1 MNRQLLTACLFLA
14 AAIIAHAAPS
24 LPPGVENTQKPG
36 DLPLAP
42 AESLKRITV
51 PEGFNVTQFAAEP
64 DVHQPIAFT
73 FDDRGR
79 MWVVECYSYPKREFD
94 GKDRILIFEDTD
106 NDGRFD
112 KRTVFWDEGSW
123 VFGIEVGFGG
133 VWLTA
138 APNLLF
144 IPDANGDDKPDGK
157 PQILLDGFST
167 KAKHNSV
174 NGLKWGPDGWL
185 YGRHGITDTSHV
197 GKPGTPGD
205 QRIEQ
210 NCSIWRYHP
219 IRKIH
224 EVIAHG
230 TTNPWGHDWDEHGQ
244 LFFSNNVIGHL
255 WHVVPG
261 ARYAR
266 MFGEHFNPHTYE
278 VMQACS
284 DHLHWTGEKWQ
295 DSRAGDEH
303 LTLGG
308 GHSHCG
314 GMIYAG
320 DNWPDEYRG
329 QFFMSNTHGRR
340 VIHDRLER
348 KGSGYVAKH
357 VRAPFMMA
365 NDQWFRGV
373 TVEYGPDGGVFVSD
387 WNDLG
392 ECHDHDGTFR
402 ASGRI
407 YKIVHGKPNN
417 PGQFDLRKK
426 KDSELIQ
433 LLSHKNEWFR
443 RHAQRI
449 LHERAASG
457 SIGPDTLKSI
467 RALQQKEASPPQAL
481 RYLWAGY
488 TIADAT
494 GKQTTKQLLDLTTHE
509 NEYTRWWAVQLLM
522 NRGAVSPEVVARFT
536 QLARVDESALVRLA
550 VASTLHRLPIA
561 DRWDIAS
568 ALLAKDEDAE
578 DHNLPLIVWYG
589 IEPAVAADRGKAV
602 RLLGKCKS
610 QKIRQFITR
619 RMTAP

>member
-1 MNRQLLTACLFLA
+1 MIRQL
-14 AAIIAHAAPS
+14 IAFVLIVCTFALQAAPG
-24 LPPGVENTQKPG
+24 LPNGVENTQKPG
-36 DLPLAP
+36 DIPLSP

-51 PEGFNVTQFAAEP
+51 PDGFNVTQFAAEP

-79 MWVVECYSYPKREFD
+79 LWVVECYSYPKREFD
-94 GKDRILIFEDTD
+94 GKDRVLIFEDTD

-112 KRTVFWDEGSW
+112 KRKVFWDQGSW

-144 IPDANGDDKPDGK
+144 IPDADGDDVPDSE
-157 PQILLDGFST
+157 PQIALDGFST
-167 KAKHNSV
+167 EARHNSV

-185 YGRHGITDTSHV
+185 YGRHGITNTSNV
-197 GKPGTPGD
+197 GEPGTPED
-205 QRIEQ
+205 QRAKL

-219 IRKIH
+219 VRKTL
-224 EVIAHG
+224 EVVTHG

-284 DHLHWTGEKWQ
+284 DHLHWTGDKWQ
-295 DSRAGDEH
+295 DSRSGDEH

-320 DNWPDEYRG
+320 DNWPKEYRG

-340 VIHDRLER
+340 VIYDRLER

-357 VRAPFMMA
+357 VNEPFMMA

-387 WNDLG
+387 WNDFG
-392 ECHDHDGTFR
+392 ECHDHDGTYR

-407 YKIVHGKPNN
+407 YKIVHGK
-417 PGQFDLRKK
+417 GAKLDSFDLKK
-426 KDSELIQ
+426 YSDAELIE

-449 LHERAASG
+449 LHERAANG
-457 SIGPDTLKSI
+457 SIAPDTFKAVRNLH
-467 RALQQKEASPPQAL
+467 QQETSLPQAL

-488 TIADAT
+488 TIADAA
-494 GKQTTKQLLDLTTHE
+494 GRKTTKQLLQLTEHE
-509 NEYTRWWAVQLLM
+509 SEYTRWWAVQLLM
-522 NRGAVSPEVVARFT
+522 DHGSPAQEVVARFNE
-536 QLARVDESALVRLA
+536 LARDDASPLVRLA
-550 VASTLHRLPIA
+550 VASTLHRLPLEQ
-561 DRWDIAS
+561 RWDIA
-568 ALLAKDEDAE
+568 ATLLSREEDAQ
-578 DHNLPLIVWYG
+578 DQNLPLIVWYG
-589 IEPAVAADRGKAV
+589 IEPAIAKDRVKAV
-602 RLLGKCKS
+602 QLLGKCRPAN
-610 QKIRQFITR
+610 IRRHITR
-619 RMTAP
+619 RMTGPE